1 VKTYIYNV
9 FYRDGTA
16 RTEQYTGTW
25 RGFCGHCNLTL
36 RRSDVASLERLL
48 RAEDETTDAET
59 QHTRLMERTHHA

>member
-25 RGFCGHCNLTL
+25 RGFCAVCSLTL
-36 RRSDVASLERLL
+36 RRSDVASLERVLN
-48 RAEDETTDAET
+48 EDSALDAEA